1 MYWIDEHS
9 DSVLSRTYD
18 HFTEVSPNHVRI
30 MMMNDGSGL
39 EYESQVQY
47 QHDFHDLKKS
57 IRDCI
62 CGITKIQPII
72 VLSTLHELYNDIK
85 WMILRFHSPSLQDP
99 SYEGAILLL
108 MKGFLEGL
116 KGSPNLI
123 GISNMEVKSLFLTLQ
138 SYLFFGN
145 CSRRS
150 EVLQSL
156 GLLSNFISLSLVR
169 RRNDW
174 SQELVSW
181 SDWTTV
187 VCIGESYWWIWVG
200 IR

>member
-1 MYWIDEHS
+1 
-9 DSVLSRTYD
+9 
-18 HFTEVSPNHVRI
+18 
-30 MMMNDGSGL
+30 MNDGSGL

-174 SQELVSW
+174 SQEWVSW